1 MSSSIPGVRALVG
14 DTVVVLVSSLG
25 GGFGSAAHCD
35 TTSCQH
41 PLVWT
46 LSFVINVT
54 TESQRTFSRTNGKS
68 QPVCSRSNLPQGGDK
83 EPLLTLHTHTH
94 KLILQVF
101 IILGIIDV
109 MSSRL
114 GKKRTLQMVSSFRY
128 LWAQSQH
135 MFLVWWWVSAH
146 SMGHSYMWQ
155 HWKLQRDFCTATL
168 TRSFSGTSVFILR
181 GSGYLKNLKSN
192 TGLGYGIRVQW
203 VPERANVSVVYEP
216 PSRCIVSRSPKHPLS
231 ATG

>member
-83 EPLLTLHTHTH
+83 EPLLTLHTHTQADLTGVH
-94 KLILQVF
+94 NFRDHWRHVLQAREEKDTELPV
-101 IILGIIDV
+101 
-109 MSSRL
+109 SSKSAYVS
-114 GKKRTLQMVSSFRY
+114 GVMVS
-128 LWAQSQH
+128 QCPQH
-135 MFLVWWWVSAH
+135 GSLVH
-146 SMGHSYMWQ
+146 MWQ
-155 HWKLQRDFCTATL
+155 HWKLQRGFCTATL
-168 TRSFSGTSVFILR
+168 TASFSGTSVFILR

-192 TGLGYGIRVQW
+192 TVLGYGIRVQW
-203 VPERANVSVVYEP
+203 VPERANVTVV
-216 PSRCIVSRSPKHPLS
+216 
-231 ATG
+231 